1 MLLPILLL
9 SAAGFTILT
18 TEFLIVGLLPS
29 LARDLDVTVSQAG
42 LLVSLFAFTVAATG
56 PLLTALM
63 ANIERKRLFISVLV
77 LFGLSNALAAAAP
90 NIWVMAVARFVP
102 ALALPVFWSLAS
114 ATAVELVGPAR
125 AGRAISMVAFGIVAA
140 SVFGIPIGVLISDAF
155 GWRAAFGVLSAV
167 AFAKALLLLLAF
179 PSTRIRAESV
189 KLVTQ
194 LRILRNPIVVGHVL
208 LSLLVFTGMFTAYT
222 YLADM
227 LERLAGFNRQI
238 VGWTMMAFG
247 AVGLVGNT
255 LGGRMVDRSPLGATA
270 LFSSLMAAG
279 LAFVGPVMQSHG
291 LLAVALTVWGIAQA
305 ALFIVCHVRLMK
317 SAPEAPAFA
326 ASLNISGANIGIGL
340 GAVVGGHVIDQY
352 GLASLGWAAAVI
364 VALSVALAFAL
375 MAASRAACL
384 QGGLRQRLKRGA
396 GHLLH
401 PCALPGGTA
410 LRHPRHARA
419 GGRGKAADYRVYQY
433 NRSSWGRSG
442 FDVGRETTQGMP
454 STSTLVKPLEHY
466 KRQRRAFR
474 SRRLS
479 GEPLH

>member
-18 TEFLIVGLLPS
+18 TEFLIVGLLPG

-42 LLVSLFAFTVAATG
+42 LLVTLFAFTVAATG

-63 ANIERKRLFISVLV
+63 ANIERKRLFIGVLV
-77 LFGLSNALAAAAP
+77 LFGLSNALAAVAP
-90 NIWVMAVARFVP
+90 NIWIMAIARFVP

-140 SVFGIPIGVLISDAF
+140 TVFGIPIGVLISDAF
-155 GWRAAFGVLSAV
+155 GWRAAFWILSAV
-167 AFAKALLLLLAF
+167 AFAKAVLLLITF
-179 PSTRIRAESV
+179 PSTRIRAHSV
-189 KLVTQ
+189 RLVTQ
-194 LRILRNPIVVGHVL
+194 LRILRNPMLVGHVL

-227 LERLAGFNRQI
+227 LERLAGFNGET

-279 LAFVGPVMQSHG
+279 LAFIAPVMQSHG
-291 LLAVALTVWGIAQA
+291 LLAVALGIWGIAQA

-340 GAVVGGHVIDQY
+340 GAVVGGHVIDNY
-352 GLASLGWAAAVI
+352 GLATLGWAAAVI
-364 VALSVALAFAL
+364 VAISVGLAVL
-375 MAASRAACL
+375 MMAASRPGRQPKPACANAA
-384 QGGLRQRLKRGA
+384 
-396 GHLLH
+396 
-401 PCALPGGTA
+401 
-410 LRHPRHARA
+410 
-419 GGRGKAADYRVYQY
+419 
-433 NRSSWGRSG
+433 
-442 FDVGRETTQGMP
+442 
-454 STSTLVKPLEHY
+454 
-466 KRQRRAFR
+466 
-474 SRRLS
+474 
-479 GEPLH
+479 

>member
-18 TEFLIVGLLPS
+18 TEFLIVGLLPG

-42 LLVSLFAFTVAATG
+42 LLVTLFAFTVAATG

-63 ANIERKRLFISVLV
+63 ANIERKRLFIGVLI
-77 LFGLSNALAAAAP
+77 LFGLSNALAMAAP

-125 AGRAISMVAFGIVAA
+125 AGRAISLVAFGIVAA
-140 SVFGIPIGVLISDAF
+140 TVFGIPIGVLISDAF

-167 AFAKALLLLLAF
+167 AFAKALLLWIAF
-179 PSTRIRAESV
+179 PSTRIQSEDV

-194 LRILRNPIVVGHVL
+194 LRILRKPIVVGHVL

-227 LERLAGFNRQI
+227 LERLAGFNGQI

-247 AVGLVGNT
+247 AVGLIGNT
-255 LGGRMVDRSPLGATA
+255 VGGRLVDRSPLGATA
-270 LFSSLMAAG
+270 LFSALMAAG
-279 LAFVGPVMQSHG
+279 LAVLVPVIHSHG
-291 LLAVALTVWGIAQA
+291 LLAAALAVWGIAQA

-340 GAVVGGHVIDQY
+340 GAVVGGRVIDTY
-352 GLASLGWAAAVI
+352 GLAALGGAAAII
-364 VALSVALAFAL
+364 VAVSVGLAIAL
-375 MAASRAACL
+375 MAASRGGRRGDATEDVVVTAAKPACPDAAC
-384 QGGLRQRLKRGA
+384 
-396 GHLLH
+396 
-401 PCALPGGTA
+401 
-410 LRHPRHARA
+410 
-419 GGRGKAADYRVYQY
+419 
-433 NRSSWGRSG
+433 
-442 FDVGRETTQGMP
+442 
-454 STSTLVKPLEHY
+454 
-466 KRQRRAFR
+466 
-474 SRRLS
+474 
-479 GEPLH
+479 